1 MYTCTSIQA
10 NICALVYKGFFPGV
24 EPQVQWLVL
33 HIGPFGRGR
42 YCDTHLGSAFQQFTK
57 FFASVTLKLTSHNLD
72 LLLDLHLDEVLL
84 QDVVHDGKLARVLR
98 RCLGFCVSQHKVV
111 KDCA

>member
-1 MYTCTSIQA
+1 MY
-10 NICALVYKGFFPGV
+10 ALLYKGFFPGV
-24 EPQVQWLVL
+24 EPQVRWLVL
-33 HIGPFGRGR
+33 HIGPFGRMR
-42 YCDTHLGSAFQQFTK
+42 YCDTHLGSAVQQFTK
-57 FFASVTLKLTSHNLD
+57 FFASVTLKLTSHNFD
-72 LLLDLHLDEVLL
+72 LLLDLHLDEVLF